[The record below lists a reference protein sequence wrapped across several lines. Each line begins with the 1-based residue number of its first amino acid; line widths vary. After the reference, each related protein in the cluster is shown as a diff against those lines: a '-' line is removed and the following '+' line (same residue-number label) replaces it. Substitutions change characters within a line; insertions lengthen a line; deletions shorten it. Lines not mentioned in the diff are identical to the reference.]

1 MRIRKND
8 MVKIIAGKDKGK
20 TGRVIRVVREKDA
33 VVVEQ
38 ANMVKKHRRPS
49 QANPSGGIVDIEAP
63 IHISNVLLLDGKT
76 GKGTRIR
83 STKNQDGSKVRVAAK
98 SGTVFD

>member
-8 MVKIIAGKDKGK
+8 MVMIIAGKDKGK
-20 TGRVIRVVREKDA
+20 TGRVIRVVRDKES

-38 ANMVKKHRRPS
+38 ANLVKKHRRPS
-49 QANPSGGIVDIEAP
+49 QANPTGGIVDIEAP
-63 IHISNVLLLDGKT
+63 IHVSNVMLVDGKT

-83 STKNQDGSKVRVAAK
+83 TTKNPDGSKVRVAAK

>member
-20 TGRVIRVVREKDA
+20 TGRVIRVVRENET

-49 QANPSGGIVDIEAP
+49 QANPAGGIVDIEAP
-63 IHISNVLLLDGKT
+63 IHVSNVMLLDGKT
-76 GKGTRIR
+76 GKGTRVG
-83 STKNQDGSKVRVAAK
+83 TKRNPDGSKVRVAAK

>member
-8 MVKIIAGKDKGK
+8 MVKIIVGKDKGK
-20 TGRVIRVVREKDA
+20 TGRVIRVVREKEA

-38 ANMVKKHRRPS
+38 ANMVKKHKKPS

-63 IHISNVLLLDGKT
+63 IHVSNVMLLDGKT
-76 GKGTRIR
+76 GKGTRIKV
-83 STKNQDGSKVRVAAK
+83 TKNQDGSKVRVAVK